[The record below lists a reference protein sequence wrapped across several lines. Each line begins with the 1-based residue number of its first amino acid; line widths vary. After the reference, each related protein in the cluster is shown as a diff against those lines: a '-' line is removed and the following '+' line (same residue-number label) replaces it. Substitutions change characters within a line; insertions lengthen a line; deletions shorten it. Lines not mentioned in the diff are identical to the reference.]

1 MVKALFGDWLAM
13 TKPHSVHLT
22 RKKEINPFEDTE
34 PLEYL
39 SKKQDVR
46 SDPLSPLPFAN
57 RVYVYVKWDGML
69 VCSKGLDGGRVFQCS
84 CHNGWMLGVTDA
96 TKCTAALLAASVFA
110 LVVVCL
116 TPSSSLSLHLSFCCQ
131 ASLFVFGSHNKKRP
145 HNVVLGRMYDGHVR
159 DMVEL
164 GLESLRP
171 MMLFPA
177 EKNVLGSKP
186 CLVRYPP
193 FSLVSKY
200 VMAYPIPPSPLLSS
214 PLLAIFFPRS
224 PLLWK
229 TLSRLYFFSFLRV
242 ISELLSLVFL
252 LLFDGGRWCFKFCRF
267 TLCFEHSAPY

>member
-1 MVKALFGDWLAM
+1 
-13 TKPHSVHLT
+13 
-22 RKKEINPFEDTE
+22 
-34 PLEYL
+34 
-39 SKKQDVR
+39 
-46 SDPLSPLPFAN
+46 
-57 RVYVYVKWDGML
+57 
-69 VCSKGLDGGRVFQCS
+69 
-84 CHNGWMLGVTDA
+84 MLGVTDA

-186 CLVRYPP
+186 CLVRCPP
-193 FSLVSKY
+193 FSPRLQICHGLPDPALS
-200 VMAYPIPPSPLLSS
+200 SPLLSS
-214 PLLAIFFPRS
+214 PGHLLP
-224 PLLWK
+224 
-229 TLSRLYFFSFLRV
+229 SFTFAV
-242 ISELLSLVFL
+242 KNSFTS
-252 LLFDGGRWCFKFCRF
+252 LLFYFLPCH
-267 TLCFEHSAPY
+267 L